1 MGRRLGGTGVSEVTQ
16 GHSGHVWW
24 CMPVVLSTLEAE
36 AGASLDLR
44 SLNVGTT
51 AFEVPIIRNKTLT

>member
-1 MGRRLGGTGVSEVTQ
+1 M
-16 GHSGHVWW
+16 WW